1 MQTIYAIAHNICKL
15 EIMMRH
21 AEQSLRISGTIGGVG
36 SLFIVFLED
45 SMFVYKRIIQL
56 FLPVAAIMLIAVL
69 PASAQEEALSVTEE
83 ETIEYNDEQLERVA
97 NAYVSITEI
106 RQDLQDGLTEVADEE
121 QARAL
126 QQQAG
131 ADMVEAVEETGLA
144 VDEYNEIVEKS
155 QVNGNLRNR
164 LMLMINMQQ

>member
-1 MQTIYAIAHNICKL
+1 
-15 EIMMRH
+15 
-21 AEQSLRISGTIGGVG
+21 
-36 SLFIVFLED
+36 
-45 SMFVYKRIIQL
+45 MFVYKRIIQL

-69 PASAQEEALSVTEE
+69 PASAQEEELSVTEE
-83 ETIEYNDEQLERVA
+83 ETIEYSDEQLENVA

-106 RQDLQDGLTEVADEE
+106 RQELQDGLTEVADEE

-131 ADMVEAVEETGLA
+131 ADMVEAVEETGLE
-144 VDEYNEIVEKS
+144 VDEYNEIVEES

>member
-1 MQTIYAIAHNICKL
+1 
-15 EIMMRH
+15 
-21 AEQSLRISGTIGGVG
+21 
-36 SLFIVFLED
+36 
-45 SMFVYKRIIQL
+45 MFVYKRIIQL
-56 FLPVAAIMLIAVL
+56 FLPVAAIMLIVVL
-69 PASAQEEALSVTEE
+69 PASAQEKALSVTEE
-83 ETIEYNDEQLERVA
+83 ETIEYSDEQLENVA

-126 QQQAG
+126 QQEAG

-144 VDEYNEIVEKS
+144 VDEYNEIVEES

>member
-1 MQTIYAIAHNICKL
+1 MLI
-15 EIMMRH
+15 
-21 AEQSLRISGTIGGVG
+21 
-36 SLFIVFLED
+36 
-45 SMFVYKRIIQL
+45 YKRIAQF
-56 FLPVAAIMLIAVL
+56 FLPLAALLLIVAL
-69 PASAQEEALSVTEE
+69 PASAQEEELSVTEE
-83 ETIEYNDEQLERVA
+83 KEIEYSDSQLENVA
-97 NAYVSITEI
+97 DAYVSITEI
-106 RQDLQDGLTEVADEE
+106 RQELQDDLANVADEE
-121 QARAL
+121 QARSL